1 VIFRP
6 AADPDLDR
14 LMSWLVPD
22 PASTLTADQ
31 YKIRSGNREYRPE
44 WTWVAEESAGDPPVA
59 VAVWWGSPGESQP
72 AAIDGLFVRESV
84 GSADRAGL
92 AAGLL
97 AAAHE
102 AYGRAGAEQL
112 PEYHVFLPGD
122 WHDWPDAVAALAWR
136 EETARRAGLTA
147 RLERLRYEWTPHA
160 GLPDRPGR
168 LLFRGEADDEV
179 FAGLFRRVLADTL
192 DATSR
197 KGAEAAGPQTQARQ
211 DVKFYRES
219 MLGERSWWRIAW
231 TPDGQLAGFGIP
243 SQNTECPVVGYLGVL
258 PEHRGH
264 GYVDEILAEITRILA
279 AETGAAAIRGDTDLE
294 NLPMA
299 AAFERVGYRNVGR
312 RLVLSAR

>member
-1 VIFRP
+1 
-6 AADPDLDR
+6 
-14 LMSWLVPD
+14 M
-22 PASTLTADQ
+22 
-31 YKIRSGNREYRPE
+31 
-44 WTWVAEESAGDPPVA
+44 
-59 VAVWWGSPGESQP
+59 
-72 AAIDGLFVRESV
+72 
-84 GSADRAGL
+84 
-92 AAGLL
+92 
-97 AAAHE
+97 
-102 AYGRAGAEQL
+102 
-112 PEYHVFLPGD
+112 
-122 WHDWPDAVAALAWR
+122 
-136 EETARRAGLTA
+136 
-147 RLERLRYEWTPHA
+147 
-160 GLPDRPGR
+160 
-168 LLFRGEADDEV
+168 FRGEADDEV

-294 NLPMA
+294 NLPM
-299 AAFERVGYRNVGR
+299 
-312 RLVLSAR
+312 LQPLSASATGTSVAAWCYPRADHHRSRPATPIRTLQPGSYPGEGYSHGA